1 MKRPMWQDLLMILG
15 FVLYLGAG
23 FATKYIIAQVAQ
35 EVGFAVEAEQLES
48 NPLMRQALMYR
59 YGMLVVQVIA
69 ISMFAGV
76 HWILRRTYLQATANK
91 EAVYLCLSFY
101 SISMFA
107 FFLQNF
113 MNDLPIL
120 LGILS

>member
-1 MKRPMWQDLLMILG
+1 MIKPMWQDILIIIG

-23 FATKYIIAQVAQ
+23 FATKFIIAQVAQ
-35 EVGFAVEAEQLES
+35 ESAYAELANQLES
-48 NPLMRQALMYR
+48 NAIVRSQLAYR
-59 YGMLVVQVIA
+59 YGMLVVQVTI
-69 ISMFAGV
+69 ISMYAA
-76 HWILRRTYLQATANK
+76 IYYTLRRTYLRATANK
-91 EAVYLCLSFY
+91 ESCYLNFSY
-101 SISMFA
+101 YTIAMFA